1 MLLKGVLTRVLPFF
15 LTFAAGLFIASFFIS
30 IATPSFNFPRRAN
43 KCRETRQL
51 RTELER
57 VRRDNTELRRQ
68 LDEAG
73 MNAEWTRTPD
83 FEPSAP
89 PPPPPPTRKHRVL
102 LER

>member
-30 IATPSFNFPRRAN
+30 IATPSFNLPRREN
-43 KCRETRQL
+43 RCRETRQL

-57 VRRDNTELRRQ
+57 VRRENTELRRQ

-73 MNAEWTRTPD
+73 MNAEWTKTPE

-89 PPPPPPTRKHRVL
+89 PPPPPAPRKHRVL

>member
-15 LTFAAGLFIASFFIS
+15 LAFAAGLFIASFFIT
-30 IATPSFNFPRRAN
+30 IATPSFNFPRKAN
-43 KCRETRQL
+43 KCHETRQL
-51 RTELER
+51 RSELER
-57 VRRDNTELRRQ
+57 VRRENTELRRQ

-73 MNAEWTRTPD
+73 MNASWTNTPG

-89 PPPPPPTRKHRVL
+89 PPPPPPPRKHKVL